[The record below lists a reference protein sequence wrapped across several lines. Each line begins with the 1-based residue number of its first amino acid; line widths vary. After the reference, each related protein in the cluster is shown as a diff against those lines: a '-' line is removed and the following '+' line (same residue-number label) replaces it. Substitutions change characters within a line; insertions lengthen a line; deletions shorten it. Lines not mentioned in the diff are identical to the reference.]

1 MIFLM
6 PIPGH
11 FHICNYYFLAGTAAL
26 AAGLA
31 SSFLAS
37 TLQVL
42 SLAGS
47 HFAGAAAGAAGA
59 GLAAGAWAK
68 AVAAATAAMIAISC
82 FMIFSLRLETFV
94 QNYSVQVYLMRDHA
108 SVDFYSVF

>member
-11 FHICNYYFLAGTAAL
+11 FHICNYYFLAGSAAL

-47 HFAGAAAGAAGA
+47 HFAGAAAGA

-108 SVDFYSVF
+108 CVDFYSVF